1 MTPPRVD
8 WEGRFRRAAACAQ
21 PPRSGKCC
29 PRPCENAQEPTM
41 WRIFFSIAHFPIAAT
56 GLFFFRLTKLRRTF
70 YVQVECLCFHTG
82 WPQSGHPPVSF
93 DDLVGAGE
101 DRWRHGE
108 AERLGGVQV
117 DNQFEC
123 GRLLDWQV

>member
-1 MTPPRVD
+1 MPSARVR
-8 WEGRFRRAAACAQ
+8 ERRLSGRTLAVLGVSWRTAESGALLPVARGATFG
-21 PPRSGKCC
+21 RSC

-82 WPQSGHPPVSF
+82 WPLCGHSLRSTATAN
-93 DDLVGAGE
+93 D
-101 DRWRHGE
+101 
-108 AERLGGVQV
+108 
-117 DNQFEC
+117 
-123 GRLLDWQV
+123 